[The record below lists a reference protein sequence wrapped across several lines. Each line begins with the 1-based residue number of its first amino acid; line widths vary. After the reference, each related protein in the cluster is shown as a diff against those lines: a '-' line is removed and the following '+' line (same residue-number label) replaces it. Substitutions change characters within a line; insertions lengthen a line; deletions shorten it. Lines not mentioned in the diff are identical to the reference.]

1 MPSPNPNEDV
11 AGILEPASVFM
22 FSVSGSHVAFI
33 VKGRVRRLSARAYSP
48 V

>member
-11 AGILEPASVFM
+11 VGILGPC
-22 FSVSGSHVAFI
+22 SVSGSHVAFI
-33 VKGRVRRLSARAYSP
+33 VKGRVRSRSARAYSP